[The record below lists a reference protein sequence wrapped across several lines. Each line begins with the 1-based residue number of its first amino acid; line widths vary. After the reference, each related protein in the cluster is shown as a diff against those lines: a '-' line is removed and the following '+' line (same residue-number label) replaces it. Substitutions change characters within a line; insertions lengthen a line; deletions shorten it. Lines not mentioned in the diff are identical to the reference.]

1 MKPCLA
7 LLPALA
13 LAALPTAL
21 AAQAGGFA
29 DPAAIDAEITAF
41 TGAPT
46 GSPGGARHPVDRRL
60 RMAHCPQPLALAWH
74 GRRADMVRVE
84 CPAIAGWQVFV
95 PVNAAA
101 SPGAAMAVSRPAP
114 VVERGQILTVAVEGR
129 GFSVTQQA
137 EALEAGA
144 IGDWIRV
151 RPETQRA
158 ANGSAR
164 PATTREPIRAQIT
177 HPGRAVIP
185 VG

>member
-1 MKPCLA
+1 MEPRFAVMSVLA
-7 LLPALA
+7 FAV
-13 LAALPTAL
+13 LPTAL
-21 AAQAGGFA
+21 AAQTNGFA
-29 DPAAIDAEITAF
+29 DPAAIDAEIAAF
-41 TGAPT
+41 TGAPL

-60 RMAHCPQPLALAWH
+60 RMAACPQPLALAWH

-84 CPAIAGWQVFV
+84 CPAIAGWQLFV

-101 SPGAAMAVSRPAP
+101 SPAAAMAAARPAP
-114 VVERGQILTVAVEGR
+114 VVERGQVLTVAVEGR

-151 RPETQRA
+151 RPDTQRA
-158 ANGSAR
+158 ANSAAR
-164 PATTREPIRAQIT
+164 ATSNREPIRAQIT

>member
-1 MKPCLA
+1 MKPRLA

-13 LAALPTAL
+13 LAALPSAL

-29 DPAAIDAEITAF
+29 DPAAIDAEIAAF
-41 TGAPT
+41 TGAPA

-60 RMAHCPQPLALAWH
+60 RMAACPQPLALAWH

-84 CPAIAGWQVFV
+84 CPAIAGWQIFV

-101 SPGAAMAVSRPAP
+101 SPATAIAAARPVP

-151 RPETQRA
+151 RPDAQRGA
-158 ANGSAR
+158 TATARTGSN
-164 PATTREPIRAQIT
+164 REPLRARIT

>member
-13 LAALPTAL
+13 LAALPSAL

-29 DPAAIDAEITAF
+29 DPGAIDAEIAAF
-41 TGAPT
+41 TGAPA

-60 RMAHCPQPLALAWH
+60 RMAACPQPLALAWH

-84 CPAIAGWQVFV
+84 CPAIAGWQIFV
-95 PVNAAA
+95 PVNSAPAAA
-101 SPGAAMAVSRPAP
+101 AHAAARPAP

-129 GFSVTQQA
+129 GFSVSQQA

-151 RPETQRA
+151 RPDAQRA

-164 PATTREPIRAQIT
+164 PATNREPIRARIT